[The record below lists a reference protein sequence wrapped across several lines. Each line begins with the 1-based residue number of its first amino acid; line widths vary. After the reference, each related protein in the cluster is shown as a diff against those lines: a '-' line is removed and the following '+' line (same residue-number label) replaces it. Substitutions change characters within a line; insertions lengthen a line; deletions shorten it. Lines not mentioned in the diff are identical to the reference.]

1 MGKNGYLERRKQQI
15 QTVKSQSMKD
25 AAERTMWLSVVA
37 LNDEFGFAETR
48 AERFLKRLQKV
59 AELHEAECADDYDLA
74 VEHLRARLEKIL
86 NSNVT
91 RLN

>member
-1 MGKNGYLERRKQQI
+1 MGKNGYLERRQQQM
-15 QTVKSQSMKD
+15 QTAKSQSMKD

-59 AELHEAECADDYDLA
+59 AELHEAECTDDYDLA
-74 VEHLRARLEKIL
+74 MEHLRARLEKIL
-86 NSNVT
+86 NCEVK
-91 RLN
+91 RID

>member
-15 QTVKSQSMKD
+15 QAIKSKSVKE
-25 AAERTMWLSVVA
+25 AVERTMWLSVVA

-59 AELHEAECADDYDLA
+59 AELHEAECTEDYDLA
-74 VEHLRARLEKIL
+74 MEHLRARLEKIL
-86 NSNVT
+86 NCEVT
-91 RLN
+91 RID